1 MISGAWNVQGQQ
13 DKIIQSCKWKLEYID
28 TKNKNG
34 RSKEN
39 KEWPNQP
46 TLSFPSIPRGS
57 PATAP
62 KT

>member
-1 MISGAWNVQGQQ
+1 MN
-13 DKIIQSCKWKLEYID
+13 KINEE
-28 TKNKNG
+28 NKNR

-46 TLSFPSIPRGS
+46 TLSFPSISRGS